1 MCIRD
6 RFGVEGLSEAVYIQ
20 YELDRGPRREV
31 SGRPPSWSI
40 HSVFASLVEPGVI
53 WVPGNGSNSII
64 KVDTRERDFAA
75 RTTEYWIENAENIK
89 DTLETM
95 GKPAPVHDGSKP
107 ITLPPQTK
115 FEGDLEE
122 DAQEFSLPP
131 AI

>member
-1 MCIRD
+1 MQHIAHRGYNND
-6 RFGVEGLSEAVYIQ
+6 SGLVYRACGKSQ
-20 YELDRGPRREV
+20 YGKEP
-31 SGRPPSWSI
+31 
-40 HSVFASLVEPGVI
+40 VFAVSVYP
-53 WVPGNGSNSII
+53 VPQ
-64 KVDTRERDFAA
+64 
-75 RTTEYWIENAENIK
+75 YENAENIK